1 MSDFRET
8 DSLPPAGVSLFPGR
22 PRELLVRGAVLVIL
36 AAVVGIL
43 FVRYGSWLTL
53 SNLAR
58 QEDIFRHWYQQHPL
72 LAYGAAFA
80 IYVTMTG
87 LSIPGATALTLL
99 SAWLFGFWRALL
111 IVSFASG
118 VGATVSLLLSRYLFR
133 DLVQQRFGD
142 RLQKANQAL
151 DREGI
156 FYLFALRLTPV
167 VPFFVINLVMGLTT
181 MPVLT
186 FWWVSQ
192 VGMLPATALYVY
204 AGDSVPN
211 LQQLAETGLSGVLR
225 PELFLALIALGL
237 FPLAIKRLVGF
248 LSPTLLARNGQAAE
262 NSGALP
268 HPGVPPR
275 NLPRP

>member
-1 MSDFRET
+1 
-8 DSLPPAGVSLFPGR
+8 
-22 PRELLVRGAVLVIL
+22 
-36 AAVVGIL
+36 
-43 FVRYGSWLTL
+43 
-53 SNLAR
+53 
-58 QEDIFRHWYQQHPL
+58 
-72 LAYGAAFA
+72 
-80 IYVTMTG
+80 

-99 SAWLFGFWRALL
+99 SAWLLGFWRSLL
-111 IVSFASG
+111 LVSFASG
-118 VGATVSLLLSRYLFR
+118 AGATVSLLLSRYLFR

-192 VGMLPATALYVY
+192 IGMLPATALYTY
-204 AGDSVPN
+204 AGASVPN
-211 LQQLAETGLSGVLR
+211 LQRLADTGLSGVLY
-225 PELFLALIALGL
+225 PELFLALMALGL

-248 LSPTLLARNGQAAE
+248 LSPTLLARNPSRPEDRDEQ
-262 NSGALP
+262 L
-268 HPGVPPR
+268 HPRVPPR
-275 NLPRP
+275 P